1 MVPEERISGDWRML
15 KCVGLIVQG
24 LTLFAVSLMNISLAF
39 FLAAI
44 SVPVT
49 MAIKPTDST

>member
-1 MVPEERISGDWRML
+1 MPEERISSDWRML

-39 FLAAI
+39 FLAAV
-44 SVPVT
+44 SVPIT
-49 MAIKPTDST
+49 MAIKPTNST